1 MTPIDPSD
9 LVKGYTGLPQLVVHH
24 VHRKPRKR
32 KRTPGEPGMLT
43 AAAAATLLGVSAKLV
58 YKLFRSGELAG
69 VKIAGAMRIHRESVT
84 AYLSAHS
91 NKKPAP
97 PQPTPA
103 PKRRRRSAA
112 SVGFVHLRPQQT

>member
-1 MTPIDPSD
+1 
-9 LVKGYTGLPQLVVHH
+9 
-24 VHRKPRKR
+24 
-32 KRTPGEPGMLT
+32 MLT
-43 AAAAATLLGVSAKLV
+43 AAAAATWLGVSAKLI